1 MRTAVVTP
9 LPKLLEEFKE
19 AALKRRNLDEVQV
32 QWPEG
37 VIITAV
43 DSLIFKHLLLCL
55 VEDSVNV
62 ISEAKGKHNHW
73 SQDPVHLGVLRKV
86 FGRVLDVKGVCTS
99 LHAEHFP
106 LPMPFLRTESAP
118 FRVIIRG
125 EVKRWT
131 VKKAE
136 DLRTFTQA
144 QLKEK
149 VFCEDW
155 VIAVFGS
162 TAKDKDY
169 WED

>member
-1 MRTAVVTP
+1 M
-9 LPKLLEEFKE
+9 
-19 AALKRRNLDEVQV
+19 
-32 QWPEG
+32 
-37 VIITAV
+37 
-43 DSLIFKHLLLCL
+43 
-55 VEDSVNV
+55 
-62 ISEAKGKHNHW
+62 
-73 SQDPVHLGVLRKV
+73 
-86 FGRVLDVKGVCTS
+86 
-99 LHAEHFP
+99 
-106 LPMPFLRTESAP
+106 
-118 FRVIIRG
+118 IIRG

-131 VKKAE
+131 VKKTE

>member
-1 MRTAVVTP
+1 MSCRGQRECDLRGEGQAQSLEPGPGAFGCTEEGFWACPRRQRRVYLAACRT
-9 LPKLLEEFKE
+9 LPSSD
-19 AALKRRNLDEVQV
+19 A
-32 QWPEG
+32 
-37 VIITAV
+37 
-43 DSLIFKHLLLCL
+43 
-55 VEDSVNV
+55 
-62 ISEAKGKHNHW
+62 
-73 SQDPVHLGVLRKV
+73 
-86 FGRVLDVKGVCTS
+86 
-99 LHAEHFP
+99 

>member
-86 FGRVLDVKGVCTS
+86 FGRILDVKGVCTS

-106 LPMPFLRTESAP
+106 LPMPFRCPSCAP
-118 FRVIIRG
+118 SQHPS
-125 EVKRWT
+125 E
-131 VKKAE
+131 
-136 DLRTFTQA
+136 
-144 QLKEK
+144 
-149 VFCEDW
+149 
-155 VIAVFGS
+155 
-162 TAKDKDY
+162 
-169 WED
+169 